1 MKQREKKLSID
12 KPEPRNLSEVL
23 KECHD
28 LVADLRVK
36 LKSKVD
42 QVLDLRK
49 EIDRLSEERDNL
61 LVINKSHQELNGK
74 LQDKINDFS
83 RGVDRSVDDL

>member
-1 MKQREKKLSID
+1 MKQREKIKN
-12 KPEPRNLSEVL
+12 PEPRNLSEVL

-36 LKSKVD
+36 LKSKID

-61 LVINKSHQELNGK
+61 LTINKSHQDLNGK

-83 RGVDRSVDDL
+83 RGVDRSVDDF

>member
-1 MKQREKKLSID
+1 MKQREPIKN
-12 KPEPRNLSEVL
+12 PEPRNLSEVL
-23 KECHD
+23 KECHK
-28 LVADLRVK
+28 LIADLRVK

-42 QVLDLRK
+42 QVIDLRK

-61 LVINKSHQELNGK
+61 LTINKSHQDLNGK

>member
-1 MKQREKKLSID
+1 MKQREPIKN
-12 KPEPRNLSEVL
+12 PEPRSLSEVL

-42 QVLDLRK
+42 QVIDLRK

>member
-1 MKQREKKLSID
+1 MKQREPIKN
-12 KPEPRNLSEVL
+12 PEPRSLSEVL

-42 QVLDLRK
+42 QVIDLRK
-49 EIDRLSEERDNL
+49 EIDRLS
-61 LVINKSHQELNGK
+61 
-74 LQDKINDFS
+74 
-83 RGVDRSVDDL
+83 

>member
-1 MKQREKKLSID
+1 MKQREPIKN
-12 KPEPRNLSEVL
+12 PEPRNLSEVL

-42 QVLDLRK
+42 QVIDLRK

-61 LVINKSHQELNGK
+61 LVINKSHQDLNGK
-74 LQDKINDFS
+74 LQDKINEFS
-83 RGVDRSVDDL
+83 RGVDRSVDDF

>member
-42 QVLDLRK
+42 QVIDLRK

-61 LVINKSHQELNGK
+61 LTINKSHQDLNGK

>member
-1 MKQREKKLSID
+1 MKQRKPIKN
-12 KPEPRNLSEVL
+12 PEPRSLSEVL

-74 LQDKINDFS
+74 LQDKINEFS
-83 RGVDRSVDDL
+83 RGVDRSPDDL

>member
-1 MKQREKKLSID
+1 MKQHEPIKN
-12 KPEPRNLSEVL
+12 PEPRNLSEVL
-23 KECHD
+23 KDCHD

-61 LVINKSHQELNGK
+61 LVINKSHQDLNGK
-74 LQDKINDFS
+74 LQDKINEFS
-83 RGVDRSVDDL
+83 RGVDRRIDDL

>member
-1 MKQREKKLSID
+1 MKLREKIKN
-12 KPEPRNLSEVL
+12 PEPRNLSEVL

-36 LKSKVD
+36 LKSKVN

>member
-1 MKQREKKLSID
+1 MKQREKIKN
-12 KPEPRNLSEVL
+12 PEPRNLSEVL

-28 LVADLRVK
+28 LVADLRIK

-42 QVLDLRK
+42 QVIDLRK

>member
-1 MKQREKKLSID
+1 MKQREPIKN
-12 KPEPRNLSEVL
+12 PEPRNLSEVL

-42 QVLDLRK
+42 QVIDLRK
-49 EIDRLSEERDNL
+49 EIDRLSEDQVFDILIRWSFADYLWDWLSDSCSE
-61 LVINKSHQELNGK
+61 
-74 LQDKINDFS
+74 F
-83 RGVDRSVDDL
+83 VD

>member
-1 MKQREKKLSID
+1 MKLRKPIKN
-12 KPEPRNLSEVL
+12 PEPRNLSEVL

-42 QVLDLRK
+42 QVIDLRK

-61 LVINKSHQELNGK
+61 LTINKSHQDLNGK

>member
-1 MKQREKKLSID
+1 MKQREPVKNQ
-12 KPEPRNLSEVL
+12 EPRSLSEVL

-61 LVINKSHQELNGK
+61 LTINKSHQELNGK
-74 LQDKINDFS
+74 LQDKINEFS
-83 RGVDRSVDDL
+83 RGVDRSIDDL

>member
-1 MKQREKKLSID
+1 MKLREKIKN
-12 KPEPRNLSEVL
+12 PEPRSLSEVL

-28 LVADLRVK
+28 LVADLRIK

>member
-1 MKQREKKLSID
+1 MKLREKKLSID
-12 KPEPRNLSEVL
+12 NPEPRNLSEVL

-74 LQDKINDFS
+74 LQNKINDFS

>member
-1 MKQREKKLSID
+1 MKLRKPIKS
-12 KPEPRNLSEVL
+12 PEPRNLSEVL

-28 LVADLRVK
+28 LVANLRIK

-42 QVLDLRK
+42 QVIDLRK

-61 LVINKSHQELNGK
+61 LIINKSHQELNGK

>member
-1 MKQREKKLSID
+1 MKQREKIKN
-12 KPEPRNLSEVL
+12 PEPRNLSEVL

-42 QVLDLRK
+42 QVIDLRK

-61 LVINKSHQELNGK
+61 LVINKSHQDLNGK
-74 LQDKINDFS
+74 LQDKINEFS
-83 RGVDRSVDDL
+83 RGVDRSVDDF

>member
-1 MKQREKKLSID
+1 MKLREEIKN
-12 KPEPRNLSEVL
+12 PEPRNLSEVL

-28 LVADLRVK
+28 LVADLRIK

-61 LVINKSHQELNGK
+61 LIINKSHQELNGK

>member
-1 MKQREKKLSID
+1 MKQREPIKN
-12 KPEPRNLSEVL
+12 PEPRNLSEVL

-42 QVLDLRK
+42 QILDLRK

-74 LQDKINDFS
+74 LQDKINEFS
-83 RGVDRSVDDL
+83 RGVDRSIDDF

>member
-1 MKQREKKLSID
+1 MKQREPIKN
-12 KPEPRNLSEVL
+12 PEPRSLSEVL

-28 LVADLRVK
+28 LVADLRIK

-61 LVINKSHQELNGK
+61 LTINKSHQELNGK
-74 LQDKINDFS
+74 LQDKINEFS
-83 RGVDRSVDDL
+83 RGVDRRIDDL

>member
-1 MKQREKKLSID
+1 MKLREPIKN
-12 KPEPRNLSEVL
+12 PEPRNLSEVL

-28 LVADLRVK
+28 LVADLRIK

-42 QVLDLRK
+42 QVIDLRK

-61 LVINKSHQELNGK
+61 LTINKSHQDLNGK

>member
-1 MKQREKKLSID
+1 MKQREPIKN
-12 KPEPRNLSEVL
+12 PEPRNLSEVL

-28 LVADLRVK
+28 LVADLRIK

-74 LQDKINDFS
+74 FQDKINDFS

>member
-1 MKQREKKLSID
+1 MKLREPIKN
-12 KPEPRNLSEVL
+12 PEPRNLSEVL

-42 QVLDLRK
+42 QVIDLRK

-61 LVINKSHQELNGK
+61 LTINKSHQDLNGK

>member
-1 MKQREKKLSID
+1 MKQHEPIKN
-12 KPEPRNLSEVL
+12 PEPRNLSEVL

-28 LVADLRVK
+28 LVADLRIK

-61 LVINKSHQELNGK
+61 LIINKSHQELNGK
-74 LQDKINDFS
+74 LQDKINEFS
-83 RGVDRSVDDL
+83 RGVDRRIDDL

>member
-1 MKQREKKLSID
+1 MKQREPIKN
-12 KPEPRNLSEVL
+12 PEPRNLSEVL

-28 LVADLRVK
+28 LVADLRIK

-49 EIDRLSEERDNL
+49 EINRLSEERDNL
-61 LVINKSHQELNGK
+61 LIINKSHQDLNGK

-83 RGVDRSVDDL
+83 RGVDRSPDDL

>member
-1 MKQREKKLSID
+1 MKLREPIKN
-12 KPEPRNLSEVL
+12 PEPRNLSEVL

-42 QVLDLRK
+42 QVIDLRK

-61 LVINKSHQELNGK
+61 LIINKSHQELNGK

-83 RGVDRSVDDL
+83 RGVDRSVDDF